1 MYTGSSQS
9 DGRRARMVPVVVVLA
24 ALALPLTGRTQRY
37 VPTTDPEHPR
47 LRYADSLDSV
57 NDRCAVRKN
66 KLNPKVRPVYVNKQP
81 VGFC

>member
-1 MYTGSSQS
+1 MHTGPWQTN
-9 DGRRARMVPVVVVLA
+9 GRRTRTVLVVVVLA
-24 ALALPLTGRTQRY
+24 ALALPLAGRTQRY
-37 VPTTDPEHPR
+37 VPTTDPNHPR

-66 KLNPKVRPVYVNKQP
+66 KLNPKVRPVYVNRQP

>member
-1 MYTGSSQS
+1 MHTGSFRPE
-9 DGRRARMVPVVVVLA
+9 GRHAGTILVVAVLA
-24 ALALPLTGRTQRY
+24 ALAIPLSSRSQRY
-37 VPTTDPEHPR
+37 VPTADPDHPR

-66 KLNPKVRPVYVNKQP
+66 KLNPKVRPVYVNKRP